1 MGSEKYWLVLFINI
15 YSKIIFKLTTT
26 EAPFT
31 KRLVTHDQTDQLVS
45 EIGRRDSVGD
55 SNRYIIMKFF
65 GPKRDIMDL
74 AVRRSLKE
82 DLIDPYND
90 KRN

>member
-1 MGSEKYWLVLFINI
+1 MRSVKYWLVLFINI

-26 EAPFT
+26 ETPFT

-82 DLIDPYND
+82 DLSDPYND
-90 KRN
+90 KKN